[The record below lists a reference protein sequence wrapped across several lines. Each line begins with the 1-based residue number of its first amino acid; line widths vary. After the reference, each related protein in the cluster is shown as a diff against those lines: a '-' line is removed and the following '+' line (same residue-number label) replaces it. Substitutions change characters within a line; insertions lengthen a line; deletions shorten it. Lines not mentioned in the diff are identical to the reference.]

1 MSLATIET
9 RKFSTHS
16 VLCVAT
22 KTIPD
27 SKLLPNVYRLLEL
40 LTGGPVSTAQFTA
53 AMHEAQRFLVFRNPS
68 LLEGWPGSAQAP
80 EVISAWFAEKIKTEG
95 PRIPVMRN

>member
-1 MSLATIET
+1 MSLATVET
-9 RKFSTHS
+9 RKFSTLS

-40 LTGGPVSTAQFTA
+40 LTGGPVSTSKFAA
-53 AMHEAQRFLVFRNPS
+53 AMHESQRFLVFRNPT
-68 LLEGWPGSAQAP
+68 LLAGWSAVSQDPDAAR
-80 EVISAWFAEKIKTEG
+80 AWFAEKIKLEG
-95 PRIPVMRN
+95 ARIPVARN

>member
-53 AMHEAQRFLVFRNPS
+53 AMHESQRFLVYRNP
-68 LLEGWPGSAQAP
+68 LLVAGWPGASADPAA
-80 EVISAWFAEKIKTEG
+80 ISTWFAEKIKAEG
-95 PRIPVMRN
+95 ARIPVTRN